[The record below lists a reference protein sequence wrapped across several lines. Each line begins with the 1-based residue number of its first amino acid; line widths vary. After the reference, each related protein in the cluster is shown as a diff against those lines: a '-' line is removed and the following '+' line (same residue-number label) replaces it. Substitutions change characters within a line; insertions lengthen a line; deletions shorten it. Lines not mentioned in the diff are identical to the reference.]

1 MIVRSAI
8 TELLRKHGITVTQSC
23 QNEAA
28 LAEALSAVEQPPCQ
42 VIVLILMGNGPFRR
56 FHQIRETLNKT
67 RRHIP
72 LLVLSE
78 PAGRGQVYSAVRIGA
93 KAYID
98 LDAETEELIKAIHL
112 AAADRAYLS
121 PDAAELLVK
130 DISEAAKP
138 EGRPGRAR
146 TGLSPREVEVVQLL
160 CEGLS
165 SKEIARRLHLSP
177 KTVENHRYNI
187 YKKCRVDNIAAL
199 MRHAIRQGLVTV

>member
-112 AAADRAYLS
+112 AAADS
-121 PDAAELLVK
+121 QGGPVGEVGE
-130 DISEAAKP
+130 S
-138 EGRPGRAR
+138 
-146 TGLSPREVEVVQLL
+146 REVEVVQLL